1 MSKSLPNGLMSTSYS
16 SDEINV
22 LKTPNSPESLE
33 NGNDASV
40 VAANS
45 FWEIEDAD
53 APTGWSSIFLLS

>member
-1 MSKSLPNGLMSTSYS
+1 MSTSYS

>member
-1 MSKSLPNGLMSTSYS
+1 MSTSYS

-33 NGNDASV
+33 NGNDANV
-40 VAANS
+40 VATNS